1 MRPSSVWSQGFKQ
14 APSLLAQRRLE
25 MAWCTHSHLD
35 GVSVAS
41 PGTERGNQDCVLKR
55 MEEDQKEK
63 AFSLISYFFP

>member
-1 MRPSSVWSQGFKQ
+1 
-14 APSLLAQRRLE
+14 